1 MTDRL
6 SRLEAAERRLDDAL
20 ARFETALARA
30 GGKDGLAAASGSSVP
45 RDERGTLRDERGR
58 LDETLADVR
67 RHNDELRQLSRDAAS
82 RLDAAIAQI
91 DLLLED

>member
-1 MTDRL
+1 MTDRV

-30 GGKDGLAAASGSSVP
+30 GGQDALAEASDAS
-45 RDERGTLRDERGR
+45 TLEGECGR
-58 LDETLADVR
+58 LTATLADVR
-67 RHNDELRQLSRDAAS
+67 RHNDELRQLSRDAAA
-82 RLDAAIAQI
+82 RLDTAIAQI